1 MTLIELAHVQEG
13 RWRTTD
19 AARQERALEYLQALQ
34 RAGKQ
39 HMIWPEHCIVGSWG
53 YNVHAHVADALAH
66 WSRQHQRD
74 VNYVL
79 KGLNPMTEHFSALEA
94 EVTDPSDPDTQYNLA
109 LHRALASADVL
120 LVAGEA
126 LSHCVASSVR
136 SLIAR
141 LQPAQIGR
149 IVLLTDC
156 MSPVPGL
163 EALGQD
169 FFKEMADRGVKRSTT
184 SALALAA

>member
-1 MTLIELAHVQEG
+1 
-13 RWRTTD
+13 
-19 AARQERALEYLQALQ
+19 
-34 RAGKQ
+34 
-39 HMIWPEHCIVGSWG
+39 
-53 YNVHAHVADALAH
+53 
-66 WSRQHQRD
+66 
-74 VNYVL
+74 
-79 KGLNPMTEHFSALEA
+79 
-94 EVTDPSDPDTQYNLA
+94 
-109 LHRALASADVL
+109 
-120 LVAGEA
+120 
-126 LSHCVASSVR
+126 VR

>member
-1 MTLIELAHVQEG
+1 
-13 RWRTTD
+13 
-19 AARQERALEYLQALQ
+19 
-34 RAGKQ
+34 
-39 HMIWPEHCIVGSWG
+39 
-53 YNVHAHVADALAH
+53 
-66 WSRQHQRD
+66 
-74 VNYVL
+74 
-79 KGLNPMTEHFSALEA
+79 MTEHFSALEA